1 MMTTKAMERNTLAI
15 LFLIALLCTPWG
27 VSSQAPYY
35 HGDPDK
41 SFQIARTLAYDGSR
55 SEARDTLNNILS
67 AYPAY
72 SDVRNLLAKTY
83 SWDGNFDEARRH
95 FNRITSVDREN
106 KEVWIATIKNEVY
119 AENYPTALGLA
130 NKALLYIV
138 NDADLLTLRA
148 KIEDRIIQEQKAPL
162 ESEKE
167 KDITTENVLYK
178 HSVGVFSS
186 VDVFD
191 VIYDPML
198 YSGVEYIRET
208 SFGKIIPRINY
219 SNRFD
224 INGVQYEID
233 LYPKFSKKFYG
244 YFNYGYST
252 SDIYPNHRAGAE
264 LYANLP
270 KGFEASLGMRYLTN
284 LPEGFDPSL
293 GLGYLNSEARN
304 TAIYTGSVGWYK
316 GNYYMSLRS
325 YMTPASNN
333 TSGIAGLL
341 TARKY
346 LKDTKNYLG
355 VTLGMGFTP
364 ELRQF
369 ITNNVLVAESLLYAE
384 SQQLNLEYQFS
395 TNNSSSLYKANL
407 GLTRQ
412 ELVFESN
419 SFFWAV
425 SAGFRYQVRF

>member
-1 MMTTKAMERNTLAI
+1 MTTKAMERNTLAI

-106 KEVWIATIKNEVY
+106 KEVWIATIKNEMY
-119 AENYPTALGLA
+119 AENLATALGLT
-130 NKALLYIV
+130 NKALLYLN
-138 NDADLLTLRA
+138 NDADLLELQSN
-148 KIEDRIIQEQKAPL
+148 IEAGIVKLQEAPL
-162 ESEKE
+162 EAEKE
-167 KDITTENVLYK
+167 KASEDIANK
-178 HSVGVFSS
+178 NAIGVFSS

-191 VIYDPML
+191 VVYDPML

-208 SFGKIIPRINY
+208 SWGKIIPRINY

-244 YFNYGYST
+244 YFNYGYSV
-252 SDIYPNHRAGAE
+252 SEIYPNHRAGAE

-270 KGFEASLGMRYLTN
+270 KGFEASLGMRYLTQ
-284 LPEGFDPSL
+284 LPQGYDTSL
-293 GLGYLNSEARN
+293 GLGFSTSANKDAS
-304 TAIYTGSVGWYK
+304 IYTGSVGWYK
-316 GNYYMSLRS
+316 GNYYLSLRS
-325 YMTPASNN
+325 YITPRDNN

-346 LKDTKNYLG
+346 LKDAKNYLG
-355 VTLGMGFTP
+355 AYLGMGFTP
-364 ELRQF
+364 ELRQYVS
-369 ITNNVLVAESLLYAE
+369 NNILIAETLLFVEA
-384 SQQLNLEYQFS
+384 QQLSMEYQFS
-395 TNNSSSLYKANL
+395 ANSSSSLYKVNL

-412 ELVFESN
+412 ELVFEPDR
-419 SFFWAV
+419 FFWAV
-425 SAGFRYQVRF
+425 SAGLRYQVGF

>member
-1 MMTTKAMERNTLAI
+1 MIIKAMERNKLVI
-15 LFLIALLCTPWG
+15 LFLITLLCTPWA
-27 VSSQAPYY
+27 VMSQESNY

-41 SFQIARTLAYDGSR
+41 SFQTARTLAFEGNR
-55 SEARDTLNNILS
+55 SEARDTLQQILS

-106 KEVWIATIKNEVY
+106 KEVWIATIKNEMY
-119 AENYPTALGLA
+119 AENLATALGLT
-130 NKALLYIV
+130 NKALLYLKD
-138 NDADLLTLRA
+138 DADLLTLQLNIGA
-148 KIEDRIIQEQKAPL
+148 GIIKVQEAPL
-162 ESEKE
+162 E
-167 KDITTENVLYK
+167 TENK
-178 HSVGVFSS
+178 KASEEQSNKNAIGFFSS

-191 VIYDPML
+191 VVYDPML

-208 SFGKIIPRINY
+208 SWGKIIPRINY

-233 LYPKFSKKFYG
+233 IYPRFSKKFYG
-244 YFNYGYST
+244 YFNYGYSVAE
-252 SDIYPNHRAGAE
+252 IYPNHRAGAE

-270 KGFEASLGMRYLTN
+270 KGFEASLGMRYLTQ
-284 LPEGFDPSL
+284 LPKGYDASL
-293 GLGYLNSEARN
+293 GLGFSTSADRN
-304 TAIYTGSVGWYK
+304 ASIYTGSVGWYK
-316 GNYYMSLRS
+316 GNYYVSLRS
-325 YMTPASNN
+325 YLTPRDNN

-346 LKDTKNYLG
+346 LKDAKNYLG
-355 VTLGMGFTP
+355 VNLGMGFTP

-369 ITNNVLVAESLLYAE
+369 VSNNILIAETLLFVEA
-384 SQQLNLEYQFS
+384 QQLNMEYQFS
-395 TNNSSSLYKANL
+395 TSNSSSLYKVNL

-412 ELVFESN
+412 ELVFEPDN
-419 SFFWAV
+419 FFWAI
-425 SAGFRYQVRF
+425 SAGLRYQVGF